1 MNCVKSGLFCHWL
14 WRTWITPSVWTTKH
28 VLPPGAGKMTS
39 CNFDEPTPH
48 MIKES
53 AFYFWCWY
61 SKLCFV
67 CSRQHLV
74 LILIHLCVALFHW
87 ASVPDLRGRHTTST
101 DSGRWFRRGRT
112 KNPDWITMR
121 FSACFIQLLSWL
133 CCIQMRCWRSAKT
146 IMCHFMF
153 YSLKKAQTGIFFPF
167 YLSCNCS
174 NWKSHKVL
182 KILYYPI
189 ILTYSVLMTGCS

>member
-1 MNCVKSGLFCHWL
+1 MIKPIFHTIVWKWIVCEVWL
-14 WRTWITPSVWTTKH
+14 ILSLTLENLNHSVCLDHEACFASRSWKND
-28 VLPPGAGKMTS
+28 TS
-39 CNFDEPTPH
+39 CNFDEPTPR

-74 LILIHLCVALFHW
+74 LILIHLSVALFHW
-87 ASVPDLRGRHTTST
+87 ASVPGLRGRHTTST
-101 DSGRWFRRGRT
+101 DSGRCFRRGRT

-153 YSLKKAQTGIFFPF
+153 YSLKKAQTDFFSPLPF
-167 YLSCNCS
+167 
-174 NWKSHKVL
+174 
-182 KILYYPI
+182 
-189 ILTYSVLMTGCS
+189 M